1 MDDQVIQRPK
11 SSHSGKKRGRPRKTQ
26 LGQPDSKAQS
36 SNDKSIGEVNGV
48 YYMTSS
54 AIVDFRMIL

>member
-1 MDDQVIQRPK
+1 
-11 SSHSGKKRGRPRKTQ
+11 